1 MEKVD
6 KEFKNIII
14 KIEKVRHELDVNRAS
29 INSWNWNLANPKAS
43 NEDREMFSERLA
55 EDLNNRTKLQKEL
68 EELTYV
74 KLTNKMKELNMPGN
88 GKDYLKA
95 FDKVKRKNDSPN
107 FYVQARDEKIQ
118 EPTKV
123 QGPSEPIKKQI
134 YELYCAIY
142 KSTLSPNKKE
152 KMLNSIFGYEPWS
165 WRVVGISKNAI
176 REFAKNNFNY
186 KSGTFQRD
194 HHFQPRYVTL
204 RKMLENIMPY
214 DKWWPWFWDNDR
226 TLLVTK
232 EEHNKKSYDPKKDII
247 SIDWQLGYFESGATM
262 GFNYKKKNEGKFIEG
277 LAKEHKIK

>member
-95 FDKVKRKNDSPN
+95 FDKVKRKN
-107 FYVQARDEKIQ
+107 
-118 EPTKV
+118 
-123 QGPSEPIKKQI
+123 
-134 YELYCAIY
+134 
-142 KSTLSPNKKE
+142 
-152 KMLNSIFGYEPWS
+152 
-165 WRVVGISKNAI
+165 
-176 REFAKNNFNY
+176 
-186 KSGTFQRD
+186 
-194 HHFQPRYVTL
+194 
-204 RKMLENIMPY
+204 
-214 DKWWPWFWDNDR
+214 
-226 TLLVTK
+226 
-232 EEHNKKSYDPKKDII
+232 
-247 SIDWQLGYFESGATM
+247 
-262 GFNYKKKNEGKFIEG
+262 EGKFIEG